1 MGHDS
6 SSSPLTASP
15 LAKLTALSP
24 LLLSGGAALLLAAM
38 APGAWGAA
46 DSQGLASWVPT
57 VSALILAAPG
67 LAISLYTTIAVWRRM
82 TGLFEVDIVGAVT
95 GGVSHWVAAVC
106 LVIFSGT
113 MTSEKSYGSLGAE
126 QTSSAGFLFLVIL
139 ASFIG
144 CALHAG
150 LTMVY
155 IWAITPGRK
164 TRIGERSSDEPD
176 FVDQWTRTRRRG

>member
-6 SSSPLTASP
+6 SSSPLTANS
-15 LAKLTALSP
+15 LAKLAALSP
-24 LLLSGGAALLLAAM
+24 LLLSGAAALLLTAM
-38 APGAWGAA
+38 APVAWGAA
-46 DSQGLASWVPT
+46 QSQGLASWVPT
-57 VSALILAAPG
+57 VSALMLALPV
-67 LAISLYTTIAVWRRM
+67 LAISVYAIVAVWRRM

-113 MTSEKSYGSLGAE
+113 MVSEESYASVGA
-126 QTSSAGFLFLVIL
+126 QSTSSAGFLFLVIL